1 MARNFIKSK
10 DAIFFA
16 KVKWQSMIDAGID
29 NNDLL
34 LIDRSL
40 ENAKN
45 KITILF

>member
-1 MARNFIKSK
+1 
-10 DAIFFA
+10 
-16 KVKWQSMIDAGID
+16 MIDAGID